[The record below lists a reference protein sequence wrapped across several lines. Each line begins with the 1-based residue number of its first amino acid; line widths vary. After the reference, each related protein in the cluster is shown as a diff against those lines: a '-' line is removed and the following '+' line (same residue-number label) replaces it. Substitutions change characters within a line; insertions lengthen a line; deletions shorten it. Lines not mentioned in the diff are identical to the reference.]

1 MCPARRSRLPRRAYG
16 KSWPGSCPLPCSPRA
31 GWLSSGCR
39 GMPTVSSTGASC
51 RRRSPTMKLLPL
63 DSPELIELVAG
74 WLGKADNYK
83 WLDSGS
89 GSVTISTAGRTIAC
103 CSTCWQ
109 PSTRK
114 SDMSDSRNLEDQL
127 IRLFAEQL
135 HVEVPSVATDLI
147 DTGLVDSLTF
157 VEFLAQLEAGFGVRV
172 SLEDLEIDRFRTI
185 SSIAGFIAAK
195 TAQLTLS
202 SNHGRA

>member
-1 MCPARRSRLPRRAYG
+1 
-16 KSWPGSCPLPCSPRA
+16 
-31 GWLSSGCR
+31 
-39 GMPTVSSTGASC
+39 
-51 RRRSPTMKLLPL
+51 
-63 DSPELIELVAG
+63 
-74 WLGKADNYK
+74 
-83 WLDSGS
+83 
-89 GSVTISTAGRTIAC
+89 
-103 CSTCWQ
+103 
-109 PSTRK
+109 
-114 SDMSDSRNLEDQL
+114 MSDSRNLEDQL

-172 SLEDLEIDRFRTI
+172 SLEDLEIHRFRTI
-185 SSIAGFIAAK
+185 SRIAGFIAAK